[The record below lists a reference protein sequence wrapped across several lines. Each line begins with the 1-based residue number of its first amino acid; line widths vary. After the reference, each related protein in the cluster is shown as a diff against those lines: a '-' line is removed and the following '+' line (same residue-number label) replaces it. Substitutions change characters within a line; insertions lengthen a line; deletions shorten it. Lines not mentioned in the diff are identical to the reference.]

1 MSCKISIRA
10 CPKPNDF
17 FDEMIPD
24 GGLTAGEWLINLHRI
39 RDIGTTLDGQD
50 VEVEI
55 RWIYAETDCDPDH
68 VKATLRERKPEL
80 IESLE
85 ALTAHRQVQLEET
98 LTFTYWFEESVIDG
112 VQGNIEPH
120 KINVGI
126 RILNVQRLDDD
137 GNVVS
142 DARAE
147 SQQRA
152 REQAHNARQLA
163 KNRIRENADYA
174 RFLND
179 PYYRRI
185 WKSYGIALGQDDRI
199 GQLYDLRDA
208 AIERI
213 PKAQKTLGFS
223 NEEWKRFGLLL
234 NNTPVAGGR
243 HSGKQPEPLRPLT
256 VEEKTFLVKFAQKLL
271 HGFGKYLE
279 SEEHAQQGKC
289 NGDSQSVT

>member
-1 MSCKISIRA
+1 MNCKISIRA

-24 GGLTAGEWLINLHRI
+24 GGLRAGEWLLKLQRI
-39 RDIGTTLDGQD
+39 RDIATTLDGQD

-85 ALTAHRQVQLEET
+85 ALAAHRQAQLEET

-120 KINVGI
+120 KLNIGI

-152 REQAHNARQLA
+152 RELAHNARQLA
-163 KNRIRENADYA
+163 KNRIKENADYA

-185 WKSYGIALGQDDRI
+185 WKSYGIALRQDDRI

-213 PKAQKTLGFS
+213 PNAQKTLGFS

-234 NNTPVAGGR
+234 NNTPVTGGR
-243 HSGKQPEPLRPLT
+243 HSGKQPLPLRPLM
-256 VEEKTFLVKFAQKLL
+256 VEEKAFLVKFAQKLL
-271 HGFGKYLE
+271 LNFGKYLE
-279 SEEHAQQGKC
+279 SEEHAQHGKC
-289 NGDSQSVT
+289 NGNPQSIT